1 MKNYI
6 LINNLNM
13 EIEMLLLYKMFLI
26 VEIILFYIEIEFIIL
41 IMMIKE
47 NKFVKDHINIFI
59 NLQFLM
65 MFKSNLLFLF

>member
-1 MKNYI
+1 MKIYI

-41 IMMIKE
+41 IMKIKE
-47 NKFVKDHINIFI
+47 NKYVKDHINTFI
-59 NLQFLM
+59 NLQFPM
-65 MFKSNLLFLF
+65 MFKLNLLYSF